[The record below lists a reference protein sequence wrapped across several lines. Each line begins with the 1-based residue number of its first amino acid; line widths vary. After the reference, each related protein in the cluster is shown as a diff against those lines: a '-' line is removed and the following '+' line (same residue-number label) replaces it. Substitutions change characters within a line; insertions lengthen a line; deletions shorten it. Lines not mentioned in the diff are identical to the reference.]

1 MTFYQNVKVITKAC
15 ELNNRI
21 NDTVVVSGIYS
32 NCMEYSSFDLIEKD
46 NCYDQF
52 DMDLNLNEVEF
63 TPELDKRFDE
73 MQGCGVSMKMVLK
86 GILRKDSNAE
96 YGHLGTNNSQLEV
109 LEFVDYGK
117 VKYHKLKAE

>member
-1 MTFYQNVKVITKAC
+1 MIFYQNAKVITKAC

-21 NDTVVVSGIYS
+21 NDTVVISGIYS
-32 NCMEYSSFDLIEKD
+32 NCMEYSSFNLITKD

-63 TPELDKRFDE
+63 TPELDKRFDKI
-73 MQGCGVSMKMVLK
+73 QGCGVSMKMILK
-86 GILRKDSNAE
+86 GVLRKDTNAE

-117 VKYHKLKAE
+117 VKYHKLKTE